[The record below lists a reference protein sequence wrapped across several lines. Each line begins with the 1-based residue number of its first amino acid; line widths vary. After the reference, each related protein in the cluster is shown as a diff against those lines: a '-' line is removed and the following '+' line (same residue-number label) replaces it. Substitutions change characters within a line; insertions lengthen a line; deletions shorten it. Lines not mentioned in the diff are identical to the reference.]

1 MKDDTAPTPPAF
13 FNPFPKYLQV
23 RHMLERRLYG
33 QCEIG
38 DKLPTEQ
45 ALCEEFGVSR
55 ETVRE
60 ALRGLEEAGVIRRY
74 RAKGTFFVSRPD
86 LPTAPRMTDLV
97 EDTGTSTRS
106 HAEILSAGP
115 AKPPHELL
123 PDLGEACNI
132 HLIERLYHLDDR
144 PLALHQCYLPG
155 AVAEGILP
163 FDLTGIR
170 LVEAIEARLGL
181 PCLEERQ
188 YIEAMVADTRLARLL
203 DIPVGAPV
211 LKIMRAYRLGRQDL
225 GEGPALR
232 ALFRS
237 YYRADRYTYAVEFK
251 PAR

>member
-1 MKDDTAPTPPAF
+1 MKDDTVPTSPAF

-74 RAKGTFFVSRPD
+74 RAKGTFFVNRPH
-86 LPTAPRMTDLV
+86 PPAAPRMTDMV
-97 EDTGTSTRS
+97 EDACASMKSR
-106 HAEILSAGP
+106 AEILSTGP
-115 AKPPHELL
+115 ARPPHEVLG
-123 PDLGEACNI
+123 DLGRTCDI

-144 PLALHQCYLPG
+144 PLALHQCYLPRPI
-155 AVAEGILP
+155 AESILR
-163 FDLTGIR
+163 FDLTAIR

-181 PCLEERQ
+181 PCTEERQ

-211 LKIMRAYRLGRQDL
+211 LKIMRTYRLGEQGV
-225 GEGPALR
+225 GEQR
-232 ALFRS
+232 ALFHS
-237 YYRADRYTYAVEFK
+237 YYRADRYTYAVQFNA
-251 PAR
+251 AR

>member
-1 MKDDTAPTPPAF
+1 MKDDTVPTSPAF

-74 RAKGTFFVSRPD
+74 RAKGTFFVNRPH
-86 LPTAPRMTDLV
+86 PPAAPRMTDMV
-97 EDTGTSTRS
+97 EDACSSMKSR
-106 HAEILSAGP
+106 AEILSTGP
-115 AKPPHELL
+115 ARPPHEVLG
-123 PDLGEACNI
+123 DLGMACDI

-144 PLALHQCYLPG
+144 PLALHQCYLPRSI
-155 AVAEGILP
+155 AESILR
-163 FDLTGIR
+163 FDLTAIR

-181 PCLEERQ
+181 PCTEERQ

-211 LKIMRAYRLGRQDL
+211 LKIMRTYRLGEQDPC
-225 GEGPALR
+225 EQR
-232 ALFRS
+232 ALFHS
-237 YYRADRYTYAVEFK
+237 YYRADRYTYAVRFDA
-251 PAR
+251 AR